1 MTTRAAAPP
10 HVHPA
15 AHEAPITG
23 GKRPDETAVGP
34 PRPGGSI
41 THPWRASG
49 QGLHRTVP
57 SAGSRV
63 TYGLA
68 RATRGDRL
76 APAPQEK
83 GDHHDEAHYRRGVM
97 TTRVVAVK
105 RDASFKEMI
114 IRMREFRGRSDDS

>member
-83 GDHHDEAHYRRGVM
+83 GDHHDEAHYRRGCDDNAGRCREEG
-97 TTRVVAVK
+97 RVVQGNDHQ
-105 RDASFKEMI
+105 DARVPGKV
-114 IRMREFRGRSDDS
+114 